1 MKASES
7 ISKMIGNLPDWQRK
21 AMNELREQI
30 NSASSDL
37 VEEWKWNTA
46 VWTAGGNVVAV
57 GAFKDHIKI
66 NFFNG
71 ASLDDPKSLF
81 NAGLDAKTS
90 RAIDVHEGERVN
102 TAAFKAL
109 VRAAVESNRPKA
121 KARR

>member
-81 NAGLDAKTS
+81 NAGMDAKTS